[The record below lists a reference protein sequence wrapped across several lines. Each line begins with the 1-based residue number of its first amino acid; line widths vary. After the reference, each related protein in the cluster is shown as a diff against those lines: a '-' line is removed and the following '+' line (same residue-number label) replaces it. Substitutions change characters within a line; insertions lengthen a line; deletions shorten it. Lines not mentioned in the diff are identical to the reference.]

1 MNFTYF
7 IGIDVS
13 KDSLQWALA
22 NLQAEIIDECQT
34 QNDAS
39 EVHSIVNEWIR
50 VHKIA
55 FGNCLFCLE
64 PTGPY
69 SHQVKQTLLSLE
81 AHLWEASPLSIHL
94 SKGLVRG
101 KSDPLD
107 AQQIAIYALR
117 YRDQVRLVAP
127 GNTTIDS
134 LGHLF
139 GLRELLVED
148 RGKYRQR
155 LGELSVNWDPQVA
168 TILRE
173 GHQLIITQIEAQINS
188 IETNIDQL
196 VAQDPEL
203 NHQFQLLQSIE
214 GIGPIL
220 ALSLIVVTRGFT
232 RFKNPRKL
240 ACYAGVV
247 PFEYSSGRQVS
258 SRRKISHRANK
269 KLKKKLH
276 MAALAAI
283 RSRGELERYYHR
295 KTEEGKPKM
304 AVLNAVRNKLIHR
317 VYAIIKRGTPYVK
330 ILD

>member
-22 NLQAEIIDECQT
+22 SLQADILDECQT
-34 QNDAS
+34 YNDAS
-39 EVHSIVNEWIR
+39 DVNSLVNEWVR
-50 VHKIA
+50 VHNIA
-55 FGNCLFCLE
+55 LESCLFCLE

-107 AQQIAIYALR
+107 ARQIAIYALR

-134 LGHLF
+134 LGHLLR
-139 GLRELLVED
+139 LRELLVED
-148 RGKYRQR
+148 CSKYRQR
-155 LGELSVNWDPQVA
+155 LGELSGNWDPQVV
-168 TILRE
+168 TVLTQVHRD
-173 GHQLIITQIEAQINS
+173 IITQMEVQVANIEADIN
-188 IETNIDQL
+188 QL
-196 VAQDPEL
+196 ITQDAEL
-203 NHQFQLLQSIE
+203 KGQFQLLQSIE

-220 ALSLIVVTRGFT
+220 ALSLMVVTRGFT

-269 KLKKKLH
+269 ELKKKLH

-283 RSRGELERYYHR
+283 RSRGDLEHYYHR

-317 VYAIIKRGTPYVK
+317 IYAVIKRGTPYVK
-330 ILD
+330 Y